1 MTTRANETPSRKV
14 VFWCKVLPS
23 KTPQCYLVQ
32 ASVQN
37 TIPAPMNQFFNG
49 TRVHDSVSFRSGK
62 NSKLPVFRGK
72 GSTIVVGRTP
82 HPRRVASQ
90 TRWGGRRARKRDFL
104 IHGFLTCVYHFLED
118 FKKEPKKRNPPGRFG
133 GVHVHVHVF
142 VALLRGS
149 RTVWNFFLVFVI
161 CGGSFSAVCTP
172 LLARVDVFYWNFV
185 RVNWNLR
192 KNLVFLKFEQI
203 CKIS

>member
-1 MTTRANETPSRKV
+1 MRLRRLFAVGCRVQTFQSL
-14 VFWCKVLPS
+14 VLPS

-82 HPRRVASQ
+82 HPQQVASQ
-90 TRWGGRRARKRDFL
+90 PCRQARPKE
-104 IHGFLTCVYHFLED
+104 GFFNSRIFNMCLSF
-118 FKKEPKKRNPPGRFG
+118 FG
-133 GVHVHVHVF
+133 GF
-142 VALLRGS
+142 QKGAQKEKSPWAIWGCSCSRSCFRIDTSRGVLFQA
-149 RTVWNFFLVFVI
+149 RAWMQ
-161 CGGSFSAVCTP
+161 SFSAVCTP
-172 LLARVDVFYWNFV
+172 LLARVDVFY
-185 RVNWNLR
+185 
-192 KNLVFLKFEQI
+192 
-203 CKIS
+203 